1 VGGGRWRGAISG
13 RWDHWA
19 TTIPHRRTPPPPGTD
34 EQRRSRR
41 RGGRSLRG
49 SRLAWRDRETPGRQ
63 DKKRPKE
70 PFEAEQPGREATLL
84 PSGGGCRS
92 WNDGSCDSPSPEP
105 RKQDRDCS
113 RCLPSRSLAP
123 SGKENDSLRPPG
135 RQGSYPRTS
144 RHASEIVHEVPA
156 DPPRAVDNCPPSWWR
171 PTAIPAGAARRQ
183 RCPSAATFARPPCSP
198 RRGLPPAAR
207 YGREASL

>member
-1 VGGGRWRGAISG
+1 LG
-13 RWDHWA
+13 DHD
-19 TTIPHRRTPPPPGTD
+19 TPFGD
-34 EQRRSRR
+34 RR
-41 RGGRSLRG
+41 R
-49 SRLAWRDRETPGRQ
+49 RLAPTSSGGAAEGGDGAWPIPPRLAGSGDAGKTGQ
-63 DKKRPKE
+63 KKRPKE

-156 DPPRAVDNCPPSWWR
+156 DLPRAVDNCPPSWWR